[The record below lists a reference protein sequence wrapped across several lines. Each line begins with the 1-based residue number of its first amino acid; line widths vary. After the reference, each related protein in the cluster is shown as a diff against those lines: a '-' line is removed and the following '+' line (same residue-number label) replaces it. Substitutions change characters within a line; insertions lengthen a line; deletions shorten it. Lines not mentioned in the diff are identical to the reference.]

1 MIESATSTTR
11 CDDFMEGHVE
21 HRLFRNREL
30 YLQSCKNSNDCNMKK
45 NATSSS
51 NDHPPI
57 VLLDAANP
65 NYDAR
70 VVSII
75 KHSPYNSEL
84 ARFEIKLMKTKI
96 LFQSSDGSIERDRM
110 SQRFSKNSDGNTVRK
125 SILCNIVTLFGHLR
139 QNVTKNTQ
147 KIQGGKS
154 W

>member
-1 MIESATSTTR
+1 
-11 CDDFMEGHVE
+11 
-21 HRLFRNREL
+21 
-30 YLQSCKNSNDCNMKK
+30 MKK

-57 VLLDAANP
+57 VLLDAANL
-65 NYDAR
+65 NSDAR

-84 ARFEIKLMKTKI
+84 AKFEIKLMKTKI
-96 LFQSSDGSIERDRM
+96 LIQSSDGSIERDRV
-110 SQRFSKNSDGNTVRK
+110 SQRLSKKYDGNTLRK
-125 SILCNIVTLFGHLR
+125 SLLCNIVTLFGHLQ

-147 KIQGGKS
+147 KIQGDKS